1 MRRSG
6 RIPSLVVLRG
16 PGGVGK
22 SAIALRWLDSALD
35 LYPDGQLYAELT
47 QHNGEPVAVEDVLGS
62 FLRALGVPPDRVPS
76 GFAERAA
83 LYRSVTANRSTVL
96 LLEDAISAAQVKTL
110 LPTSGTSAV
119 VVTTRHTLAGLLTE
133 GASVVAVDPLD
144 PADAMELMERQVGI
158 ERLAPE
164 RQPAESVLR
173 LCAGLPVAICVAAAL
188 IMIRPKRSVAAL
200 AAELHDEH
208 RRLDVLSVDDLSVRA
223 TFDVSYRGLPARAK
237 DTYQALGVHAGS
249 VVTAELVAAVRGASL
264 ADAHAG
270 LHDLVGASLLIEVD
284 DGHYRCHALVHAHA
298 RAVTTRDL
306 DPELRGTRE
315 LAALEWHLFVA
326 QAAGRA
332 VFPAR
337 DVSAYTFSGRPP
349 LPDGITDQREALAWL
364 ERHRLDLAE
373 ALRTAEHL
381 GLYELAY
388 RLADAMRPL
397 FILHKHHHEA
407 VEVYRLALQAVTAW
421 GNHTAQ
427 TRMRKRLARVLV
439 HLDHLAEARR
449 HIDELLSIARAD
461 DDRTALA
468 GAMKTLGG
476 LHSRTGDH
484 ARSVEAFEEALL
496 IIRRQERPRAE
507 GLTLIDLGAALVE
520 VGNPQTAATHLTDAR
535 RILSA
540 LEPPDD
546 YNAARAAFVLAR
558 AHRRL
563 GHLGSAR
570 HLLNETIPVFAE
582 FAADHERASAH
593 EELAAVLGAA
603 GDADGASEHTGEA
616 RRLRSAGAVPRPVNP
631 PA

>member
-35 LYPDGQLYAELT
+35 RFPDGQLYAELT

-83 LYRSVTANRSTVL
+83 LYRSVTADRSTVL

-144 PADAMELMERQVGI
+144 PVGAMELMERQVGT

-188 IMIRPKRSVAAL
+188 IMIRPRRSVAAL

-284 DGHYRCHALVHAHA
+284 EAHYRCHALVHAHA
-298 RAVTTRDL
+298 RGVTTQDV
-306 DPELRGTRE
+306 DPERRMVME
-315 LAALEWHLFVA
+315 QAALEWHLYVA
-326 QAAGRA
+326 QTAGRA
-332 VFPAR
+332 VLPAR
-337 DVSAYTFSGRPP
+337 ASLPFTFTSRHD
-349 LPDGITDQREALAWL
+349 LPDGLTEHRGALAWL

-373 ALRTAEHL
+373 ALRAALHT
-381 GLYELAY
+381 GYYELAY
-388 RLADAMRPL
+388 KLGDALQPL
-397 FILHKHHHEA
+397 FILHKHYREA
-407 VEVYRLALQAVTAW
+407 AEVDRLALDAATAW
-421 GNHTAQ
+421 GDPTGQ
-427 TRMRKRLARVLV
+427 TDMRNRLARVLLRLGDV
-439 HLDHLAEARR
+439 DAARP
-449 HIDELLSIARAD
+449 HVDELLRSTRERG
-461 DDRTALA
+461 DRHDLANALQ
-468 GAMKTLGG
+468 TLGG
-476 LHSRTGDH
+476 LHNQTGDLLLS
-484 ARSVEAFEEALL
+484 AGAFEEAVLT
-496 IIRRQERPRAE
+496 IRGQGHPRTEALA
-507 GLTLIDLGAALVE
+507 LTDLGIALIE
-520 VGNPQTAATHLTDAR
+520 VDDFRQAATHLVEAR
-535 RILSA
+535 AILST
-540 LEPPDD
+540 LDPPDG
-546 YNAARAAFVLAR
+546 YNVARTATILAR
-558 AHRRL
+558 AHREL
-563 GHLGSAR
+563 HELDAAR
-570 HLLNETIPVFAE
+570 QLLTETLPVL
-582 FAADHERASAH
+582 AAFDSSHELARAH

-603 GDADGASEHTGEA
+603 GDADGAREHTDEA
-616 RRLRSAGAVPRPVNP
+616 TRLRSAVVPP
-631 PA
+631 PRDDG